1 MQTSYLWTQE
11 RGGGFGSVR
20 TPEMSD
26 LELPAK
32 LNAERS
38 EVPIIR
44 SSNKKDTS
52 SQMTTSEDLGLPV
65 DESRVGSGRQTE
77 GRKSAEERLP
87 FEAQLQATLNVI
99 PACTF
104 YALPSGAL
112 TFVNERTADYLG
124 LPKDHPLRFGKS
136 KGAAWDSH
144 LHFVHPHELGE
155 ARKVWSTCLR
165 TGRSGECSL
174 RVRDGKGEYRWF
186 LSRAEPLRASDG
198 TLLYWVGVNLDIEDR
213 KRAEEELR
221 RSEAYL
227 SEAQR
232 LSQTGS
238 FGWDV
243 SSGEIDWS
251 EETFRIFELDPK
263 TKITIDLIVELTHPD
278 DRAAVQQLI
287 ERASRERTEFHI
299 EHRLLM
305 PNGSTKY
312 LRVVSRPS
320 IDDGRDSEFVGAVT
334 DITDQKRAEEGL
346 RRSEAYLAEAQRL
359 SHTGSFGCKFSTG
372 EMFWSEETF
381 GIFGYHRATT
391 PATEAI
397 LQRVHPEDKARVQ
410 EHMHR
415 AASEGKGCDLE
426 YRLLMPDDSVKHVH
440 VVAHAAKDEP
450 GRFEFVGAVV
460 DVTDSKRAEEELR
473 QSEAELRQILDL
485 APQHIGVFGPSGS
498 PLYLNQVGLEYFG
511 TTVWRAD
518 PGQLKAT
525 RPWTGSRLDLVH
537 PEDREHFISERKKGF
552 LEGRP
557 FEHEARLLR
566 HDGQFRCFLIRFAPI
581 RDERGDITRWC
592 GIGTDIEDRKRAEED
607 IREEN
612 IALREEIIKASMFE
626 EIVGNSPPLQQVLS
640 RVAKVAPTDS
650 TVLITGETG
659 TGKELIARAIHKASK
674 RSARAFVSVNCA
686 AIPPSLIPSELF
698 GHEKGAFTGAT
709 GRRLGRF
716 ELAEGGTIFLDE
728 VCELP
733 PETQVALLRVLQE
746 REFERV
752 GGSRSIK
759 ANVRVIVATNRDLE
773 SAIAEGRFRSDLF
786 YRLNVFPIELPPL
799 RQRREDIPMLVQY
812 FIDRFARE
820 LGKNMRAVSKETLD
834 LFRSYAW
841 PGNIRELRNVIE
853 RSIIICDTE
862 SFSVDESWLSRQTLP
877 AQPTGKLELRQRLAD
892 QEREAIEAALT
903 ESCGRVFGPSGAA
916 ARLGIARSTLE
927 SKIRTLKIDKN
938 RFKISKSTLQF

>member
-38 EVPIIR
+38 EVPIIWSR
-44 SSNKKDTS
+44 SKKDTS

-65 DESRVGSGRQTE
+65 DETPVGSGRQIE
-77 GRKSAEERLP
+77 DRKSAEERLP

-155 ARKVWSTCLR
+155 ARRVWSTCLR

-238 FGWDV
+238 FFWDV

-312 LRVVSRPS
+312 LRGVSHFS
-320 IDDGRDSEFVGAVT
+320 IDDRRDSEFVGAVT
-334 DITDQKRAEEGL
+334 DITDQTRADEGL

-391 PATEAI
+391 PAEI
-397 LQRVHPEDKARVQ
+397 G
-410 EHMHR
+410 R
-415 AASEGKGCDLE
+415 ASC
-426 YRLLMPDDSVKHVH
+426 R
-440 VVAHAAKDEP
+440 
-450 GRFEFVGAVV
+450 
-460 DVTDSKRAEEELR
+460 
-473 QSEAELRQILDL
+473 
-485 APQHIGVFGPSGS
+485 
-498 PLYLNQVGLEYFG
+498 
-511 TTVWRAD
+511 
-518 PGQLKAT
+518 
-525 RPWTGSRLDLVH
+525 
-537 PEDREHFISERKKGF
+537 
-552 LEGRP
+552 
-557 FEHEARLLR
+557 
-566 HDGQFRCFLIRFAPI
+566 
-581 RDERGDITRWC
+581 
-592 GIGTDIEDRKRAEED
+592 
-607 IREEN
+607 
-612 IALREEIIKASMFE
+612 
-626 EIVGNSPPLQQVLS
+626 
-640 RVAKVAPTDS
+640 
-650 TVLITGETG
+650 
-659 TGKELIARAIHKASK
+659 
-674 RSARAFVSVNCA
+674 
-686 AIPPSLIPSELF
+686 
-698 GHEKGAFTGAT
+698 
-709 GRRLGRF
+709 
-716 ELAEGGTIFLDE
+716 
-728 VCELP
+728 
-733 PETQVALLRVLQE
+733 
-746 REFERV
+746 ERV
-752 GGSRSIK
+752 
-759 ANVRVIVATNRDLE
+759 
-773 SAIAEGRFRSDLF
+773 
-786 YRLNVFPIELPPL
+786 
-799 RQRREDIPMLVQY
+799 
-812 FIDRFARE
+812 
-820 LGKNMRAVSKETLD
+820 
-834 LFRSYAW
+834 
-841 PGNIRELRNVIE
+841 
-853 RSIIICDTE
+853 
-862 SFSVDESWLSRQTLP
+862 
-877 AQPTGKLELRQRLAD
+877 
-892 QEREAIEAALT
+892 
-903 ESCGRVFGPSGAA
+903 
-916 ARLGIARSTLE
+916 
-927 SKIRTLKIDKN
+927 
-938 RFKISKSTLQF
+938 